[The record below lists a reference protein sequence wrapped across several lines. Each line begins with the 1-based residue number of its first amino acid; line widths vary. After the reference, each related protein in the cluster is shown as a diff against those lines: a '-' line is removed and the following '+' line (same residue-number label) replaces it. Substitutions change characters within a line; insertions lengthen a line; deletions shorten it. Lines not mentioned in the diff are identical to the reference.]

1 MAEKGKAKENL
12 LFRIKIFA
20 LPRYWAEQER
30 NSEKNEIVLAY
41 VNENVN
47 KRMTKVLLKLWKNSK
62 ATLVVVPEIQTA
74 TVPPQEQIEKMNQ
87 QNQLQK
93 GMFCFYLRMNE

>member
-41 VNENVN
+41 INERVN
-47 KRMTKVLLKLWKNSK
+47 KRMTNFLCWWPYKLIRTIEYRSNGSQETNNSFR
-62 ATLVVVPEIQTA
+62 LI
-74 TVPPQEQIEKMNQ
+74 
-87 QNQLQK
+87 
-93 GMFCFYLRMNE
+93 

>member
-30 NSEKNEIVLAY
+30 NKEKNEIVLAY
-41 VNENVN
+41 VNERVN
-47 KRMTKVLLKLWKNSK
+47 KRMTKVLVKLWKNSK
-62 ATLVVVPEIQTA
+62 ATLTVVPEIHTA

-87 QNQLQK
+87 LNQLQK
-93 GMFCFYLRMNE
+93 GMFCSYL